1 MPNITL
7 TFASTLNTSVQIG
20 DTAYYCNTT
29 STGGFDS
36 AGMGN
41 IIEIGAITNIVG
53 SVVTCSIIATTVPP
67 INTSFILFSKD
78 NRVNMSSPLGYYGL
92 AKFKNDSTIKGEMF
106 AASCDVFESS
116 K

>member
-7 TFASTLNTSVQIG
+7 TFANTLNASVQIG
-20 DTAYYCNTT
+20 D
-29 STGGFDS
+29 
-36 AGMGN
+36 
-41 IIEIGAITNIVG
+41 
-53 SVVTCSIIATTVPP
+53 
-67 INTSFILFSKD
+67 TSFILFSKD